1 MAIAKYNPNSL
12 IETFFSDPFFNDAVA
27 TNLFDRTPSRR
38 RFAAPTNISRSEN
51 DIIFEVSVPG
61 FSRGDL
67 SITAEGNTLT
77 ISGENDNA
85 DREFAR
91 QEFFTTTFSR
101 SFTLPQGAD
110 TENIA
115 ARYENG
121 ILTVAVNLE
130 NIQRS
135 RKIDIQ

>member
-1 MAIAKYNPNSL
+1 MAITKYNPNNL
-12 IETFFSDPFFNDAVA
+12 IEAFFNDPIFSDTFA
-27 TNLFDRTPSRR
+27 TNLLDRGLSRR
-38 RFAAPTNISRSEN
+38 NFVAPTNILRN
-51 DIIFEVSVPG
+51 DNDLTFELSVPG

-67 SITAEGNTLT
+67 DITSEGNTLT
-77 ISGENDNA
+77 ITGQIDNA

-91 QEFFTTTFSR
+91 QEFCTTTFSR

-130 NIQRS
+130 NTQRS

>member
-1 MAIAKYNPNSL
+1 MAITKYTPSNL
-12 IETFFSDPFFNDAVA
+12 FEAFFNDPIFNDTFA
-27 TNLFDRTPSRR
+27 TNLAPGLSRR
-38 RFAAPTNISRSEN
+38 NFVVPTNISRN
-51 DIIFEVSVPG
+51 KTDLTFEMSVPG
-61 FSRGDL
+61 FSRADL
-67 SITAEGNTLT
+67 DITTEGNTLT
-77 ISGENDNA
+77 ITGQSENN

-91 QEFFTTTFSR
+91 QEFFTTKFSR

>member
-1 MAIAKYNPNSL
+1 MAITKYNPNNL
-12 IETFFSDPFFNDAVA
+12 IEVFFSDPFFNDGLSA
-27 TNLFDRTPSRR
+27 NLTDRLSRR
-38 RFAAPTNISRSEN
+38 NFVAPTNISRSKTELT
-51 DIIFEVSVPG
+51 FEMSVPG
-61 FSRGDL
+61 FSRADL
-67 SITAEGNTLT
+67 DITTEGNTLT
-77 ISGENDNA
+77 ITGQSENT

-91 QEFFTTTFSR
+91 QEFFTTKFSR

>member
-1 MAIAKYNPNSL
+1 MAITKYNPTNL
-12 IETFFSDPFFNDAVA
+12 IEAFLNDPFFNDTFA
-27 TNLFDRTPSRR
+27 TNLAPALNRR
-38 RFAAPTNISRSEN
+38 SFVAPTNISRN
-51 DIIFEVSVPG
+51 KTDLTFEMSVPG
-61 FSRGDL
+61 FSRADL
-67 SITAEGNTLT
+67 DITTEGNTLT
-77 ISGENDNA
+77 ITGQTEST

-91 QEFFTTTFSR
+91 QEFFTTKFSR

>member
-1 MAIAKYNPNSL
+1 MAITKYNPNSL
-12 IETFFSDPFFNDAVA
+12 IEAFFSDPIFSDTFT
-27 TNLFDRTPSRR
+27 TNLFDRAGTRR
-38 RFAAPTNISRSEN
+38 NFVAPTNITRNEN
-51 DIIFEVSVPG
+51 DLTFELSVPG

-67 SITAEGNTLT
+67 DITTEGNTLT
-77 ISGENDNA
+77 ITGQSANS

-91 QEFFTTTFSR
+91 QEFFTSTFNR

-130 NIQRS
+130 NTQRS